1 MEIDFSEAIKQLQ
14 GMINGLIRLIPN
26 ILVAVLVFF
35 LFYAASRWVRLAVI
49 RVSDRTR
56 RSTNLGLVLGRL
68 SQWFTVLM
76 GILIASVIVFPN
88 FSPAQVIQLLGIGSV
103 AIGFAFRDILQ
114 NFLSGI
120 LLLLTEPFR
129 IGDQIV
135 VDDYE
140 GTVEEIQTRATTIR
154 TYDGRRVVIPN
165 AELYTGV
172 VMVNTAFEVRR
183 LEYDVGIGYGDDVD
197 EAKSIILDVLKG
209 LDEVL
214 DDPAPDVLVFEL
226 ADFSVVLRV
235 RWWIQPPRKHDA
247 LDSRDRVL
255 SGIKHKLLTHGIDLP
270 FPTHQLLFHDQTE
283 TSDGSR
289 TDQREGWPAGRSHV
303 PGPRRPPDA
312 SQG

>member
-1 MEIDFSEAIKQLQ
+1 MEIDFSEAIEQLQ
-14 GMINGLIRLIPN
+14 SMINGLIRLLPN
-26 ILVAVLVFF
+26 ILVALLVFG
-35 LFYAASRWVRLAVI
+35 LFYVASRWVRVVVI

-56 RSTNLGLVLGRL
+56 RSVNLGLVLGRL

-135 VDDYE
+135 VNDFE

-165 AELYTGV
+165 AALYTGAV
-172 VMVNTAFEVRR
+172 IVNTAFEVRR
-183 LEYDVGIGYGDDVD
+183 LEYDVGIGYGDNIQQ
-197 EAKSIILDVLKG
+197 AKSIILEVLG
-209 LDEVL
+209 QIDEVL
-214 DDPAPDVLVFEL
+214 VDPAPDVLAIEL
-226 ADFSVVLRV
+226 ADFSVTLRV
-235 RWWIQPPRKHDA
+235 RWWIRPPRKRDA
-247 LDSRDRVL
+247 LDSRDLVL
-255 SGIKHKLLTHGIDLP
+255 CGIKQSLLEHGIDLP
-270 FPTHQLLFHDQTE
+270 FPTQQLLFHDQTE
-283 TSDGSR
+283 VGDGDR
-289 TDQREGWPAGRSHV
+289 ARQREGWPAGRGAV
-303 PGPRRPPDA
+303 PGSRR
-312 SQG
+312 STSG